1 MDVDTQQRCH
11 ELLLRLAGRL
21 PDEHLWRFRD
31 WNAAGSVQAL
41 ARMLPLTLLRERVGI
56 TAAESRMLS
65 AAFGA
70 TGVDAGR
77 LTAIPWVD
85 EIDDLGYT
93 FTPESPDRATLGDPV
108 AVVLTAVLHGRS
120 DVISAGMCWRAPRSG
135 RSESQRLV
143 LITASGRHAE
153 LTGELQR
160 VLRALGG
167 RAPSVEVVAPG
178 ADLTAYH
185 RAAADAAE
193 PLLVGATPVAS

>member
-1 MDVDTQQRCH
+1 MDVETQTRCH

-108 AVVLTAVLHGRS
+108 AVVLTAVLHGRP

-135 RSESQRLV
+135 RAEAQRLV

-167 RAPSVEVVAPG
+167 RSPSVEVVAPG